1 MAYVQELENF
11 SKADMIEGIKYCHD
25 HGVKLFITANIMAR
39 NNDLDGVRE
48 YFKELNEMRPDAV
61 IIGDPGVFIIAKEE
75 LKDIDIH
82 ISTQAN
88 NTNFETFKFWR
99 NLGRNV

>member
-1 MAYVQELENF
+1 M
-11 SKADMIEGIKYCHD
+11 
-25 HGVKLFITANIMAR
+25 
-39 NNDLDGVRE
+39 VRE

-61 IIGDPGVFIIAKEE
+61 ILGDPGVFIIAKEE

-88 NTNFETFKFWR
+88 NTNFETF
-99 NLGRNV
+99 